1 MKYWI
6 TSVVIILILVGVF
19 YYGRRTSKSNDEQT
33 PMDQYSNITVV
44 LKTNKGDITL
54 ELSTTEATVTTD
66 NFVKLSQEG
75 FYNGTKF
82 HRVIKGFMIQGGDPL
97 TKDDSQMAMW
107 GTGGP
112 GYQFADEIN
121 QIKLER
127 GVIAMANSGPNTNGS
142 QFFIITAEATPW
154 LDGKHT
160 AFGRV
165 TAGMEVVDAIEATPT
180 GGPDLPLEPIVIN
193 SVEVR

>member
-1 MKYWI
+1 MSKYI
-6 TSVVIILILVGVF
+6 SILILIIIVILGAWLL
-19 YYGRRTSKSNDEQT
+19 TKDNKKETQDINNLTET
-33 PMDQYSNITVV
+33 KTINKPMSATLQ
-44 LKTNKGDITL
+44 TNKGDITI
-54 ELSTTEATVTTD
+54 EFFTEQAPNTVANFTKLST
-66 NFVKLSQEG
+66 EG
-75 FYNGTKF
+75 FYDGIKF

-154 LDGKHT
+154 LD
-160 AFGRV
+160 
-165 TAGMEVVDAIEATPT
+165 
-180 GGPDLPLEPIVIN
+180 
-193 SVEVR
+193 